1 VGVRVRVRIESG
13 GRQLVATALLNTG
26 YESDAPE
33 VLLPLRAA
41 EELGLWPPPS
51 GSRTETYVS
60 ASGYV
65 RVVRVP
71 GAGRVTVL
79 AGDRESESVP
89 ADIVVSEL
97 SDEVL
102 LNDKIIGRLGIV
114 LVDPGEGLWRF
125 RDEDKLRGSER
136 PQRWL

>member
-1 VGVRVRVRIESG
+1 VGVRVRVRIESS

-41 EELGLWPPPS
+41 EELGLWPPPP

-71 GAGRVTVL
+71 GASRVTVL
-79 AGDRESESVP
+79 AGDSNSKSVP
-89 ADIVVSEL
+89 VDIERFASA
-97 SDEVL
+97 SAVL
-102 LNDKIIGRLGIV
+102 RASHRQ
-114 LVDPGEGLWRF
+114 GESISGGS
-125 RDEDKLRGSER
+125 RG
-136 PQRWL
+136 